1 MPENNQN
8 PRVHCGSINVRFHFL
23 LILLVLGRF
32 FCAGAI
38 GKSTGPAGTTRQD
51 TVSTPIPAVT
61 ATGSESPTDSPTP
74 AEPPKISHGSI
85 EPPFGL
91 RWGESKEE
99 VKNQL
104 TKAGVQILKR
114 PKVDDRE
121 VLAIEGIRQPSLL
134 QAIAYFDAQKLAEVE
149 LQYGDSAWTFDAY
162 RAFVVSIT
170 RRLQA
175 YYGEPTVLERDRR
188 SEGDRVETIAGYQWQ
203 LGDSSGVLLFFFS
216 VEQGKNSYIT
226 VSIHYRV
233 ELPEAPATP
242 DKPPISDNS
251 GKRDE
256 SPVCVRPPTEP
267 YLRLKP
273 IAFHRDLLRFWIF
286 AGLDFVRRVAGCSDS
301 GY

>member
-1 MPENNQN
+1 M
-8 PRVHCGSINVRFHFL
+8 NVRFNFL
-23 LILLVLGRF
+23 LILLVLSRF
-32 FCAGAI
+32 FCAGAS
-38 GKSTGPAGTTRQD
+38 GKSAGLAEATKQD
-51 TVSTPIPAVT
+51 AVSTPAP
-61 ATGSESPTDSPTP
+61 TGSKVSESPTDSPTP
-74 AEPPKISHGSI
+74 AETPKISHGSI

-104 TKAGVQILKR
+104 AKAGVQILKR

-134 QAIAYFDAQKLAEVE
+134 QAIAYFDTQKKLAEVE

-162 RAFVVSIT
+162 KAFVISVT

-188 SEGDRVETIAGYQWQ
+188 PEGDRVETIAGYQWQ
-203 LGDSSGVLLFFFS
+203 QGDSSGVLLFFFS
-216 VEQGKNSYIT
+216 VEQGKNSYTT

-242 DKPPISDNS
+242 DKSPISDNS
-251 GKRDE
+251 GK
-256 SPVCVRPPTEP
+256 T
-267 YLRLKP
+267 
-273 IAFHRDLLRFWIF
+273 
-286 AGLDFVRRVAGCSDS
+286 G
-301 GY
+301 